1 MMLGELIFQ
10 SYSLCLQ
17 SASFDGRTV
26 EGEGWGPKYWKFG
39 GFWEGARIQEGLGF
53 RAGREQRR
61 EYTEQRQ
68 SFILL
73 MKPC

>member
-17 SASFDGRTV
+17 SASFDGGTV
-26 EGEGWGPKYWKFG
+26 EGGRWGPKYWEFG
-39 GFWEGARIQEGLGF
+39 GFWEGARIQGGF
-53 RAGREQRR
+53 RAGREQRG